1 MKRFYKKAEAG
12 TAPGG
17 YVVRLDGKAV
27 KTMMQQSLIF
37 TSRDLAEAVAAEWD
51 RQAAEIVPSS
61 MPLMQLAGTM
71 IDKSNGPDRQAM
83 NVELLKYGASD
94 LVCYFATDPAE
105 LVKRQEAGWLPLLD
119 WLKDAH
125 GIALERVSG
134 IQYHN
139 QPSESLARL
148 KEVLEEM
155 NPALF
160 TVTQAAAASTGSVV
174 IALALADG
182 YLDADSASEAASI
195 DENFQMEKWGEDAV
209 ARKRLETVRADLSA
223 IVKFRD
229 LIGA

>member
-17 YVVRLDGKAV
+17 FVVRLDGKPV

-37 TSRDLAEAVAAEWD
+37 TSEDLARAVAAEWEA
-51 RQAAEIVPSS
+51 QGAEIVPSS

-71 IDKSNGPDRQAM
+71 IDKSKGPDRQAM

-105 LVKRQEAGWLPLLD
+105 LVKRQEATWLPLLS
-119 WLKDAH
+119 WLADTH
-125 GIALERVSG
+125 GIALERVAG

-139 QPSESLARL
+139 QPAASLERL
-148 KEVLEEM
+148 KTLLEGME
-155 NPALF
+155 PSLF
-160 TVTQAAAASTGSVV
+160 TVTQAAAASCGSVV

-182 YLDADSASEAASI
+182 YLDVDSAFEAASV
-195 DENFQMEKWGEDAV
+195 DENFQMEKWGEDPV
-209 ARKRLETVRADLSA
+209 ARKRLESIRTDLAA
-223 IVKFRD
+223 IVTFRD
-229 LIGA
+229 LIGS